1 MPSPS
6 ASGQQEIW
14 PGTRPAVPE
23 PTPADPDPEGERGE
37 PRLKHVNRNQLLLRT
52 VDVEQLVEPDHRV
65 RAIWELVGR
74 LDLTRFEQPIA
85 AVEGRAGRP
94 AWDPQL
100 LISLWVYAYGEGV
113 SSAREVER
121 RCEYH
126 PAYQWLTGMQA
137 VNHHTLSDFRVGHQE
152 ALDELFAQLLGV
164 LSAEGLIS
172 LERVMHDGTKVKA
185 AASGDSFHRE
195 KTLRAHL
202 EAAQKQV
209 RALGDPRQ
217 EEASRQAAARE
228 RAAREKVEKLE
239 QALEEMKK
247 VQATPE
253 ARQDKAERR
262 VSETDPEARVMK
274 QSDGGHA
281 PSHNL
286 QISTDAAH
294 AIIVGVGVTQAGSDQ
309 GQLPAAL
316 EEVERNLGR
325 LPQQMVADGG
335 FTTRETILQMQERG
349 VDFMGGDLDAGTE
362 AAERRWERRG
372 IEPEFRPQA
381 FTYEVERDTY
391 TCPAGKPL
399 GAQYTKHDR
408 VGVRRKVYQ
417 ARRADCQGC
426 PFRPQCCP
434 QAPRRM
440 IVRTENV
447 PVVAAYVEK
456 MKTEAARA
464 VYRLRGGVAEFANAW
479 LKAKMGLRQF
489 RVRGLKKARCEALWA
504 CLTYNVQQWFRLRW
518 KARLAPAP
526 A

>member
-1 MPSPS
+1 
-6 ASGQQEIW
+6 
-14 PGTRPAVPE
+14 
-23 PTPADPDPEGERGE
+23 
-37 PRLKHVNRNQLLLRT
+37 VNRNQLLLRT

-202 EAAQKQV
+202 EAAKKQV
-209 RALGDPRQ
+209 
-217 EEASRQAAARE
+217 
-228 RAAREKVEKLE
+228 
-239 QALEEMKK
+239 
-247 VQATPE
+247 
-253 ARQDKAERR
+253 
-262 VSETDPEARVMK
+262 
-274 QSDGGHA
+274 
-281 PSHNL
+281 
-286 QISTDAAH
+286 
-294 AIIVGVGVTQAGSDQ
+294 
-309 GQLPAAL
+309 
-316 EEVERNLGR
+316 
-325 LPQQMVADGG
+325 
-335 FTTRETILQMQERG
+335 
-349 VDFMGGDLDAGTE
+349 
-362 AAERRWERRG
+362 
-372 IEPEFRPQA
+372 
-381 FTYEVERDTY
+381 
-391 TCPAGKPL
+391 
-399 GAQYTKHDR
+399 
-408 VGVRRKVYQ
+408 
-417 ARRADCQGC
+417 
-426 PFRPQCCP
+426 
-434 QAPRRM
+434 
-440 IVRTENV
+440 
-447 PVVAAYVEK
+447 
-456 MKTEAARA
+456 
-464 VYRLRGGVAEFANAW
+464 
-479 LKAKMGLRQF
+479 RQF